1 MDDFISN
8 SKGELTHLIVDE
20 NNQLPEFLTE
30 IYYEEVKYEYL
41 TKVFDSKEDGFNHHI
56 MLFKINFEKFD
67 SVD

>member
-41 TKVFDSKEDGFNHHI
+41 TKVFDSKEDGF
-56 MLFKINFEKFD
+56 
-67 SVD
+67 